1 MQARSIRTV
10 IRPIDLPRT
19 FPYLTTHPTYLK
31 IAPRPKYTTSM
42 APKIFDKVF
51 KREHKIRDYCFRP
64 REFRPDAIGISD
76 STCEIKGD
84 LFNGWKLPVLAPEQN
99 ALKPHSRQRVAQQ
112 ASWFFRLSVE
122 IRRIIYIELM
132 GNRRVHIEYSQML
145 QSPFQ
150 PKSKRG
156 GKRQDWW
163 YSVCQNSNSFVRDT
177 YDDRC
182 RDRGDERY
190 TNQFEGLTSTLLGT
204 KLRGVE
210 WLRCC
215 QIGQVFCLLE
225 VA

>member
-1 MQARSIRTV
+1 
-10 IRPIDLPRT
+10 
-19 FPYLTTHPTYLK
+19 
-31 IAPRPKYTTSM
+31 M

-51 KREHKIRDYCFRP
+51 KREHKISDYYARP

-84 LFNGWKLPVLAPEQN
+84 LFNGWKLPVPAPEQN
-99 ALKPHSRQRVAQQ
+99 ALKPRSRQRVAQQ
-112 ASWFFRLSVE
+112 ASWFFRLPVE

-132 GNRRVHIEYSQML
+132 GNRRVHIEHSWML

-156 GKRQDWW
+156 GKRWDWW
-163 YSVCQNSNSFVRDT
+163 HGVCQNSNSFVRDT

-182 RDRGDERY
+182 RDRGDDRY
-190 TNQFEGLTSTLLGT
+190 ASHTEGLTSAPPGT
-204 KLRGVE
+204 KLQGVE

-215 QIGQVFCLLE
+215 QIRQVFCLLE